1 MRAAGAARSE
11 PAAAC
16 SRLQALGGGVCTALR
31 HAETPSRHCTHAS
44 RRARAGVFAL
54 LSASTSL
61 MCVNLDN
68 CSRLSMACCPGHFT
82 VADEA
87 AAIRSGLGLHA
98 ARPPSYARP
107 PALVRMPC

>member
-1 MRAAGAARSE
+1 
-11 PAAAC
+11 
-16 SRLQALGGGVCTALR
+16 
-31 HAETPSRHCTHAS
+31 
-44 RRARAGVFAL
+44 
-54 LSASTSL
+54 